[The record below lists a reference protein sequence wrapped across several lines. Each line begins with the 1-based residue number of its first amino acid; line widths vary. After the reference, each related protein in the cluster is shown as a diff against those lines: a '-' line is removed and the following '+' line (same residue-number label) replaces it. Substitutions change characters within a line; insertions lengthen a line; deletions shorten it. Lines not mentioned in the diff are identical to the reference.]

1 VKVGFI
7 GLGRMG
13 QGMAGRLLAAGHD
26 LVITDPMP
34 EQLTTLVAAGA
45 VAADSP
51 AAASQDRDV
60 IISMLPSDKVLEIVL
75 HGDNG
80 LIPHMPKTCIHMAS
94 GTHGVAAINTA
105 NADHANAGQTFMA
118 CPVLGRPDLA
128 AEGLL
133 KLVPAGPSS
142 ALNRVR
148 ELFDVIGQQ
157 TFEAGTSPQAAA
169 AVKIA
174 NNFMLGCAIENM
186 GEALSLVEK
195 LGVEPELFFQVMTQ
209 GLFAAPAYQIYGR
222 FIVDK
227 SWDSHGATA
236 VIGLKDADLA
246 LEAANTVDVPLP
258 SLQARRTYLQSAVD
272 AGDGHLDWAVMAKE
286 QARAS
291 GLDT

>member
-1 VKVGFI
+1 MKVGFI

-13 QGMAGRLLAAGHD
+13 QGMAGRILAAGHD
-26 LVITDPMP
+26 LVVTDPMP
-34 EQLTTLVAAGA
+34 EQLAALVDAGA

-51 AAASQDRDV
+51 AQASQGRDV
-60 IISMLPSDKVLEIVL
+60 IISMLPSDKILDIVL
-75 HGDNG
+75 HGDGG
-80 LIPHMPKTCIHMAS
+80 LIENMPDSCIHMAS
-94 GTHGVAAINTA
+94 GTLGVAAV
-105 NADHANAGQTFMA
+105 NAAKDAHAKVGQTFMA

-133 KLVPAGPSS
+133 KLVPAGPPS
-142 ALNRVR
+142 AVDVVR
-148 ELFDVIGQQ
+148 PLLEVIGQQ

-174 NNFMLGCAIENM
+174 NNFVLGCAIETM

-209 GLFAAPAYQIYGR
+209 GLFAAPAYEIYGR
-222 FIVDK
+222 FIVDG

-258 SLQARRTYLQSAVD
+258 SLQAWRTYLQSAVD
-272 AGDGHLDWAVMAKE
+272 GGDGHLDWAVMAKE

-291 GLDT
+291 GLEK

>member
-1 VKVGFI
+1 MKVGFI

-13 QGMAGRLLAAGHD
+13 QGMAGRILSAGHD
-26 LVITDPMP
+26 LVVTDPMP
-34 EQLTTLVAAGA
+34 EQLAKLVEAGA
-45 VAADSP
+45 VAAESP
-51 AAASQDRDV
+51 AAVCQDRDV
-60 IISMLPSDKVLEIVL
+60 VISMLPSDKVLEIVL
-75 HGDNG
+75 HSDDG
-80 LIPHMPKTCIHMAS
+80 LINNMPTSCIHMAS
-94 GTHGVAAINTA
+94 GTHGVAAINA
-105 NADHANAGQTFMA
+105 AKGAHSDAAQTFMA

-133 KLVPAGPSS
+133 KLVPAGPTE
-142 ALNRVR
+142 AIERVR
-148 ELFDVIGQQ
+148 PLFEAISQQ

-174 NNFMLGCAIENM
+174 NNFMLGCAIETM

-209 GLFAAPAYQIYGR
+209 GLFAAPAYEIYGR
-222 FIVDK
+222 FIVDQ

-246 LEAANTVDVPLP
+246 LEAAESVAVPLP
-258 SLQARRTYLQSAVD
+258 SLGAWRNYLQSAID
-272 AGDGHLDWAVMAKE
+272 RDEGHLDWAVMAKE

-291 GLDT
+291 GLEK

>member
-1 VKVGFI
+1 MKVGFI

-26 LVITDPMP
+26 LLITDPMP
-34 EQLTTLVAAGA
+34 EQLTALVNAGA
-45 VAADSP
+45 VAAESP
-51 AAASQDRDV
+51 AAASQGRDV
-60 IISMLPSDKVLEIVL
+60 IISMLPSDKVLDIVL
-75 HGDNG
+75 HGDGG
-80 LIPHMPKTCIHMAS
+80 LIANMPATCIHMAS
-94 GTHGVAAINTA
+94 GTHGVAAINKA
-105 NADHANAGQTFMA
+105 NEDHAKAGQTFMA

-142 ALNRVR
+142 AVNRVR
-148 ELFDVIGQQ
+148 ELLDVIGQQ

-195 LGVEPELFFQVMTQ
+195 LGVEPELFLQVMTQ
-209 GLFAAPAYQIYGR
+209 GLFAAPAYEIYGR

-236 VIGLKDADLA
+236 VIGLKDANLA

-258 SLQARRTYLQSAVD
+258 SLQAWRTYLQSAVD

-286 QARAS
+286 QAQAS

>member
-1 VKVGFI
+1 MKVGFI

-13 QGMAGRLLAAGHD
+13 QGMAGRILAAGHD

-34 EQLTTLVAAGA
+34 EQLSALVKNGA

-51 AAASQDRDV
+51 AAASQGCDV
-60 IISMLPSDKVLEIVL
+60 IISMLPSDKVLDIVL

-80 LIPHMPKTCIHMAS
+80 LIEHMPDSCIHMAS
-94 GTHGVAAINTA
+94 GTHGVAAV
-105 NADHANAGQTFMA
+105 NAAKDAHAKAGQTFMA

-133 KLVPAGPSS
+133 KLVPAGPKS
-142 ALNRVR
+142 AIDTVR
-148 ELFDVIGQQ
+148 PLFDVIGQQ
-157 TFEAGTSPQAAA
+157 TFEAGDSPQAAA
-169 AVKIA
+169 AVKIT
-174 NNFMLGCAIENM
+174 NNFVLGCAIETM

-195 LGVEPELFFQVMTQ
+195 LGVEPELFLQVMTE
-209 GLFAAPAYQIYGR
+209 GLFAAPAYEIYGR

-258 SLQARRTYLQSAVD
+258 SLQAWRSYLQSAVD
-272 AGDGHLDWAVMAKE
+272 NGDGHLDWAVMAKE
-286 QARAS
+286 QAKAS
-291 GLDT
+291 GLEK